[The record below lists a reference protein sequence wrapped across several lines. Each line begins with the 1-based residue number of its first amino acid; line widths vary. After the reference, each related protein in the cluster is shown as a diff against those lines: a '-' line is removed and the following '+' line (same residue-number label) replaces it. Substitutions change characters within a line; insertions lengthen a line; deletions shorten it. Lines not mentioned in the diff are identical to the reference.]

1 MRAVEILQKLITY
14 PTITPQECGIYGYIA
29 DLLEGFEMVRL
40 DKGEVKN
47 VFFYKVVGGDVA
59 RRAGGTENGEEA
71 KDFVEKRAGEQAQNQ
86 ARKQGENQA
95 EGQIEKQARADLA
108 RLKDLPHLCF
118 AGHVDVVPTG
128 EGWREDPFCG
138 SLRDGVVYGRG
149 AQDMKAGVA
158 GFLAALEGLG
168 GIVERAREDS
178 KARLVSVL
186 LTSDEEGV
194 GIDGTRHVL
203 EELEKLGLL
212 PDFAIVAEPTS
223 SEVFGDMI
231 KIGRRGS
238 INGILQILG
247 KQGHVA
253 YPEKCVNPVEIL
265 GERLGALAGHLLDE
279 GDGDFAPS
287 KLVITDIRGGIEA
300 VNVTPQ
306 ALKIMFNVRNN
317 TLTTKEDIESYVSG
331 VLEGVEHTLE
341 LKQSSYPFKTP
352 ASGWLAQNLASSIH
366 EIAGIR
372 PAFSTSGGTS
382 DARFFARYGVEVAEF
397 GVKNDK
403 IHSVDESVEAWEVE
417 RLALVFSDILE
428 RFLRS

>member
-29 DLLEGFEMVRL
+29 DLLEGFEMVCF

-59 RRAGGTENGEEA
+59 RRGGGTENSEEA
-71 KDFVEKRAGEQAQNQ
+71 GDSVEKRVGEQAQNQ

-95 EGQIEKQARADLA
+95 EVQLMTDLA

-158 GFLAALEGLG
+158 GFVAALEGLG

-178 KARLVSVL
+178 RARLVSVL

-203 EELEKLGLL
+203 EELEKIGLL

-247 KQGHVA
+247 RQGHVA

-265 GERLGALAGHLLDE
+265 GERLGALAGDLLDE
-279 GDGDFAPS
+279 GDGDFA
-287 KLVITDIRGGIEA
+287 R
-300 VNVTPQ
+300 
-306 ALKIMFNVRNN
+306 
-317 TLTTKEDIESYVSG
+317 
-331 VLEGVEHTLE
+331 
-341 LKQSSYPFKTP
+341 
-352 ASGWLAQNLASSIH
+352 
-366 EIAGIR
+366 
-372 PAFSTSGGTS
+372 
-382 DARFFARYGVEVAEF
+382 
-397 GVKNDK
+397 
-403 IHSVDESVEAWEVE
+403 
-417 RLALVFSDILE
+417 
-428 RFLRS
+428 

>member
-29 DLLEGFEMVRL
+29 DLLQGFEMVRF

-47 VFFYKVVGGDVA
+47 VFFYKVVGGDVV
-59 RRAGGTENGEEA
+59 RRAGSGG
-71 KDFVEKRAGEQAQNQ
+71 DSVEKCAGGQAQNQ

-95 EGQIEKQARADLA
+95 EAQLMTDLA

-118 AGHVDVVPTG
+118 AGHIDVVPTG

-138 SLRDGVVYGRG
+138 SLRDGIVYGRG

-158 GFLAALEGLG
+158 GFVAALEGLG
-168 GIVERAREDS
+168 GIMERALEDS

-203 EELEKLGLL
+203 EELEKIGLL

-317 TLTTKEDIESYVSG
+317 TLTTKEDIQSYVSG

-352 ASGWLAQNLASSIH
+352 ASGWLAQNLSSSIH

-372 PAFSTSGGTS
+372 PTFSTSGGTS
-382 DARFFARYGVEVAEF
+382 DARFFAHYGVEVAEF

-417 RLALVFSDILE
+417 KLALVFSDILE

>member
-29 DLLEGFEMVRL
+29 DLLEGFEMVRF

-59 RRAGGTENGEEA
+59 RRAGSGG
-71 KDFVEKRAGEQAQNQ
+71 DSVEKC
-86 ARKQGENQA
+86 A
-95 EGQIEKQARADLA
+95 EGQIENQARADLA

-118 AGHVDVVPTG
+118 AGHIDVVPTG

-138 SLRDGVVYGRG
+138 SLRDGIVYGRG

-158 GFLAALEGLG
+158 GFVAALEGLG
-168 GIVERAREDS
+168 GVMERVGAGEDSRAR
-178 KARLVSVL
+178 LISVL

-317 TLTTKEDIESYVSG
+317 TLTTKEDIESYVSS

-352 ASGWLAQNLASSIH
+352 ANGWLAQNLASAIH

-372 PAFSTSGGTS
+372 PTFSTSGGTS

-417 RLALVFSDILE
+417 KLALVFSDILE

>member
-14 PTITPQECGIYGYIA
+14 PTLTPQECGIYGYIA

-40 DKGEVKN
+40 DRGEVKN
-47 VFFYKVVGGDVA
+47 VFFYKVVGDS
-59 RRAGGTENGEEA
+59 
-71 KDFVEKRAGEQAQNQ
+71 VEKRAEAQL
-86 ARKQGENQA
+86 
-95 EGQIEKQARADLA
+95 RADLA

-118 AGHVDVVPTG
+118 AGHIDVVPTG

-168 GIVERAREDS
+168 DIMERVGECEDS
-178 KARLVSVL
+178 QARLVSVL

-194 GIDGTRHVL
+194 GIDGTRYVL
-203 EELEKLGLL
+203 EELERLGLL

-341 LKQSSYPFKTP
+341 LKQSSYPFKIP

-372 PAFSTSGGTS
+372 PTFSTSGGTS

-417 RLALVFSDILE
+417 KLALVFSDILE

>member
-29 DLLEGFEMVRL
+29 DLLEGFEMVCF

-47 VFFYKVVGGDVA
+47 VLFYKVVGGDVV
-59 RRAGGTENGEEA
+59 RRAGGTENDEEA
-71 KDFVEKRAGEQAQNQ
+71 GDSIEKRARAQAQNQ
-86 ARKQGENQA
+86 ARKQGEN
-95 EGQIEKQARADLA
+95 RAGAQLMTDLA

-158 GFLAALEGLG
+158 GFVAALEGLG
-168 GIVERAREDS
+168 GVMERVGAGEDS
-178 KARLVSVL
+178 RARLVSVL

-203 EELEKLGLL
+203 EELEKIGLL

-287 KLVITDIRGGIEA
+287 KLVITDIRGGIGA

-317 TLTTKEDIESYVSG
+317 TLTTKEDIQNYVSG

-352 ASGWLAQNLASSIH
+352 ANGWLAQNLASSIH

-417 RLALVFSDILE
+417 KLALVFSDILE

>member
-47 VFFYKVVGGDVA
+47 VLFYKVVGGDVV
-59 RRAGGTENGEEA
+59 RRAGGTENDEEA
-71 KDFVEKRAGEQAQNQ
+71 GDSIEKRARAQAQNQ
-86 ARKQGENQA
+86 ARKQGEN
-95 EGQIEKQARADLA
+95 RAGAQLMTDLA

-158 GFLAALEGLG
+158 GFVAALEGLG
-168 GIVERAREDS
+168 GVMERVGAGEDS
-178 KARLVSVL
+178 RARLVSVL

-203 EELEKLGLL
+203 EELEKIGLL

-306 ALKIMFNVRNN
+306 TLKIMFNVRNN
-317 TLTTKEDIESYVSG
+317 TLTTKEDIQNYVSG

>member
-47 VFFYKVVGGDVA
+47 VLFYKVVGGDVV
-59 RRAGGTENGEEA
+59 RRAGGTENDEEA
-71 KDFVEKRAGEQAQNQ
+71 GDSIEKRARAQAQNQ
-86 ARKQGENQA
+86 ARKQGEN
-95 EGQIEKQARADLA
+95 RAGAQLMTDLA

-158 GFLAALEGLG
+158 GFVAALEGLG
-168 GIVERAREDS
+168 GVMERVGAGEDS
-178 KARLVSVL
+178 RARLVSVL

-203 EELEKLGLL
+203 EELEKIGLL

-306 ALKIMFNVRNN
+306 TLKIMFNVRNN
-317 TLTTKEDIESYVSG
+317 TLTTKEDIQNYVSG

-352 ASGWLAQNLASSIH
+352 ANGWLAQNLSSAIR

>member
-29 DLLEGFEMVRL
+29 DLLQGFEMVRL

-47 VFFYKVVGGDVA
+47 VFFYKVVGDSVEKC
-59 RRAGGTENGEEA
+59 AGRVENSEEA
-71 KDFVEKRAGEQAQNQ
+71 GDFVEKRAGGQAQNR

-95 EGQIEKQARADLA
+95 EAQLITDLA

-118 AGHVDVVPTG
+118 AGHIDVVPTG

-138 SLRDGVVYGRG
+138 SLRDGIVYGRG

-158 GFLAALEGLG
+158 GFVAALEGLG
-168 GIVERAREDS
+168 GIMERALEDS
-178 KARLVSVL
+178 KARIVSVL

-203 EELEKLGLL
+203 EELEKIGLL

-352 ASGWLAQNLASSIH
+352 ASGWLAQNLSSSIH

-372 PAFSTSGGTS
+372 PTFSTSGGTS
-382 DARFFARYGVEVAEF
+382 DARFFAYYGVEVAEF

-417 RLALVFSDILE
+417 KLALVFSDILE

>member
-29 DLLEGFEMVRL
+29 DLLQGFEMVRL

-59 RRAGGTENGEEA
+59 RRAGGTENDEEA
-71 KDFVEKRAGEQAQNQ
+71 GDFIEKRAGEQAQN
-86 ARKQGENQA
+86 RA
-95 EGQIEKQARADLA
+95 EEQLMTDLA

-138 SLRDGVVYGRG
+138 SLRDGIVYGRG

-158 GFLAALEGLG
+158 GFVAALEGLG
-168 GIVERAREDS
+168 GVMERVGADS

-317 TLTTKEDIESYVSG
+317 TLTTKEDIQNYVSG

-352 ASGWLAQNLASSIH
+352 ANGWLAQNLASSIH

-417 RLALVFSDILE
+417 KLALVFSDILE

>member
-59 RRAGGTENGEEA
+59 RRAGSGG
-71 KDFVEKRAGEQAQNQ
+71 DSVEKCAEGHVGEQAQNQ
-86 ARKQGENQA
+86 GRKQGEN
-95 EGQIEKQARADLA
+95 RAGAQLMTDLA

-138 SLRDGVVYGRG
+138 SLRDGIVYGRG

-158 GFLAALEGLG
+158 GFVAALEGLG
-168 GIVERAREDS
+168 GVMERVGVGEDS
-178 KARLVSVL
+178 RARLVSVL

-317 TLTTKEDIESYVSG
+317 TLTTKEDIQSYVSG

-417 RLALVFSDILE
+417 KLALVFSDILE

>member
-29 DLLEGFEMVRL
+29 DLLQGFEMVRL

-47 VFFYKVVGGDVA
+47 VLFYKVVGGDVV
-59 RRAGGTENGEEA
+59 RRAGRVENSEEA
-71 KDFVEKRAGEQAQNQ
+71 GDSVEKRAGGQAQNQ

-95 EGQIEKQARADLA
+95 EAQLMTDLA

-138 SLRDGVVYGRG
+138 SLRDGIVYGRG

-158 GFLAALEGLG
+158 GFVAALEGVG
-168 GIVERAREDS
+168 GIVKRVGEDS
-178 KARLVSVL
+178 KPRLVSVL

-203 EELEKLGLL
+203 EELEKIGLL

-352 ASGWLAQNLASSIH
+352 ASGWLAQNLASAIR

-372 PAFSTSGGTS
+372 PTFSTSGGTS

>member
-29 DLLEGFEMVRL
+29 DLLEGFEMVRF

-59 RRAGGTENGEEA
+59 RCEGGMENGEEA
-71 KDFVEKRAGEQAQNQ
+71 GDSVEKRVGEQAQNQ

-95 EGQIEKQARADLA
+95 EAQLMTDLA

-118 AGHVDVVPTG
+118 AGHIDVVPTG

-138 SLRDGVVYGRG
+138 SLRDGIVYGRG

-158 GFLAALEGLG
+158 GFVAALEGLG

-178 KARLVSVL
+178 QTRLVSVL

-253 YPEKCVNPVEIL
+253 YPEMCVNPVEIL

-317 TLTTKEDIESYVSG
+317 TLTTKEDIQNYVSG

-417 RLALVFSDILE
+417 KLALVFSDILE